1 MSKVIMRAVLP
12 EVEHSNAR
20 NLSHEKETVA
30 TYKVIGKF
38 PKGKLQVLCE
48 ARMYMGRSN
57 TASTVYCSLWVHGK
71 KSTSGRGQAG
81 GYGYHKESAALQS
94 AINSAG
100 ISLFGA
106 TFSNTDQKINLK
118 RSANIGGVGDD
129 AMRTALISIARAAG
143 ARGELLVC

>member
-1 MSKVIMRAVLP
+1 MVKEIMGAVLP

-20 NLSHEKETVA
+20 NLSHEKETIA

-38 PKGKLQVLCE
+38 PKGNLQVICE

-57 TASTVYCSLWVHGK
+57 TASTVYCSLWVRGK
-71 KSTSGRGQAG
+71 KSTSGYGQAG
-81 GYGYHKESAALQS
+81 GYGYHKLSAALQS
-94 AINSAG
+94 AIKSAG

-106 TFSNTDQKINLK
+106 TFSSTDQKVDLK

>member
-1 MSKVIMRAVLP
+1 MPDLG
-12 EVEHSNAR
+12 HSNALNMSR
-20 NLSHEKETVA
+20 EKETIS
-30 TYKVIGKF
+30 THKVIGKF
-38 PKGKLQVLCE
+38 PGGKLQVICE

-71 KSTSGRGQAG
+71 KSTSGRGQAS
-81 GYGYHKESAALQS
+81 GYGYHKESAALQT

-118 RSANIGGVGDD
+118 RAANIGGVGDD
-129 AMRTALISIARAAG
+129 AMRTALIAIARAAG